1 MSKIKTLYNKCFCDE
16 TGKLT
21 LAQFPNISGGLTV
34 GFIVLSWLLG
44 QGALYNVARG
54 AAAIT
59 GLWWAYLEIRYG
71 VNYFRRVL
79 GAYVVFV
86 IIRAVAE
93 SLWR

>member
-1 MSKIKTLYNKCFCDE
+1 MSKLKTFYNKCFCDE

-21 LAQFPNISGGLTV
+21 IAQAPNLSGGLTI
-34 GFIVLSWLLG
+34 GFIVLSWLLE
-44 QGALYNVARG
+44 QGTLYNAARG

-79 GAYVVFV
+79 GIYVVIIITRV
-86 IIRAVAE
+86 IAE
-93 SLWR
+93 SLW